1 MRWLWLGLVVLVLG
15 LTGCGFTPAGLNP
28 YVDTVDGYQFLY
40 PNGWVRVQPNE
51 PSRDGL
57 DILFHDLIDPSE
69 TVSMVISTV
78 KSGKTLAELG
88 SPLEVGQ
95 RLLNTALAQA
105 AVDQKPELVSAD
117 SRQDDQQL
125 YYTLEYVV
133 NTKTGRRHNIAAI
146 ATRHGKLY
154 TLNASVP
161 ESRWAKLAPILQR
174 VVNSLQVY

>member
-1 MRWLWLGLVVLVLG
+1 MRWLWLGLLVLVLG
-15 LTGCGFTPAGLNP
+15 LTGCGVTPAGLNP
-28 YVDTVDGYQFLY
+28 YIDTVDGYQFLY
-40 PNGWVRVQPNE
+40 PNGWVRVQGKE
-51 PSRDGL
+51 QDGL

-88 SPLEVGQ
+88 SPLEVGE
-95 RLLNTALAQA
+95 RLMNTALAQA
-105 AVDQKPELVSAD
+105 AVDQKPELLGAD
-117 SRQDDQQL
+117 SHRDDQQL

-133 NTKTGRRHNIAAI
+133 NTKAGRRHNLAAL

-161 ESRWAKLAPILQR
+161 ESRWPKMAATLRQ